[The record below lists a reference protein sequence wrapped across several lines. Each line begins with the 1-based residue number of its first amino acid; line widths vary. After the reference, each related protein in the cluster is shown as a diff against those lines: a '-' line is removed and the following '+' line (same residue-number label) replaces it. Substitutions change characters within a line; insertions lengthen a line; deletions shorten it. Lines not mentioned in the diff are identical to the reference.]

1 MERSKIETFPHLG
14 EKVPMV
20 LSYITNMI
28 SFDQPPQHNDGGDI
42 DEELTLPIQMPA
54 SLSPASAT
62 APKHHIISIMD
73 FMKHSRHI
81 QEHRISIPN
90 TSKL

>member
-1 MERSKIETFPHLG
+1 
-14 EKVPMV
+14 MV

-28 SFDQPPQHNDGGDI
+28 SFDQPPQYNGGDDI

-54 SLSPASAT
+54 SPSSVTAT
-62 APKHHIISIMD
+62 ASKHHIISIMD
-73 FMKHSRHI
+73 FMRHTRYI
-81 QEHRISIPN
+81 HTQEHRISIPN

>member
-1 MERSKIETFPHLG
+1 
-14 EKVPMV
+14 MV

-28 SFDQPPQHNDGGDI
+28 SFDQPQQYDGGGDDI

-73 FMKHSRHI
+73 FMKHSRHT

>member
-1 MERSKIETFPHLG
+1 
-14 EKVPMV
+14 MV

-28 SFDQPPQHNDGGDI
+28 SFHQPPQYDGGDI
-42 DEELTLPIQMPA
+42 DEELTLPIQMPESMTSA
-54 SLSPASAT
+54 PAT
-62 APKHHIISIMD
+62 ASKHHIISIMD
-73 FMKHSRHI
+73 FMRHSRHTMYT

>member
-1 MERSKIETFPHLG
+1 
-14 EKVPMV
+14 MV

-28 SFDQPPQHNDGGDI
+28 SFDQPPQYDGGGDI

-54 SLSPASAT
+54 SPSSVSASAPT
-62 APKHHIISIMD
+62 HHIISIMD
-73 FMKHSRHI
+73 FMRHTRYI
-81 QEHRISIPN
+81 HTQEHRISIPN